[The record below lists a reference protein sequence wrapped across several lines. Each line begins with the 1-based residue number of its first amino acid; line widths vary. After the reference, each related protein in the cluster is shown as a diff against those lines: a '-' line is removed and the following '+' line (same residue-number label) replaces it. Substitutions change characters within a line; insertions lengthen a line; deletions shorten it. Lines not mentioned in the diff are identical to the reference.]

1 MMRRS
6 SRLLTHLTS
15 STYTSPSST
24 RRLCSLVQP
33 LSKANCTQSQSSRI
47 RPFHVSASVSKGLSP
62 SHEEPEPPKT
72 ESTGSSPHAAEPA
85 SITTDE
91 YHDIADQYIDTLVL
105 KLEEM
110 AEDASEKLEVEYSA
124 GVLTLST
131 KSGDYV
137 LNKQPPNK
145 QIWISSPIS
154 GPKRY
159 DWVISGDHHHE
170 KEGTETGGGAWVYL
184 RDGSELSDLLKKE
197 VGVEMEEGVVGGRE
211 GPGSQGS

>member
-1 MMRRS
+1 MS
-6 SRLLTHLTS
+6 
-15 STYTSPSST
+15 
-24 RRLCSLVQP
+24 
-33 LSKANCTQSQSSRI
+33 
-47 RPFHVSASVSKGLSP
+47 
-62 SHEEPEPPKT
+62 
-72 ESTGSSPHAAEPA
+72 
-85 SITTDE
+85 TDE

-110 AEDASEKLEVEYSA
+110 AEDVSEKLEVEYSA

-145 QIWISSPIS
+145 QIWLSSPIS

-184 RDGSELSDLLKKE
+184 RDGSELSELLKKE
-197 VGVEMEEGVVGGRE
+197 VGVEMEEGVEGGRE

>member
-1 MMRRS
+1 MMRRT
-6 SRLLTHLTS
+6 SRLLSIRLS
-15 STYTSPSST
+15 STHPPTTRHLSSIVRPVFSTSQ
-24 RRLCSLVQP
+24 R
-33 LSKANCTQSQSSRI
+33 QSHALRK
-47 RPFHVSASVSKGLSP
+47 RPFHASASTSKGLSP
-62 SHEEPEPPKT
+62 SHEEPETPKT
-72 ESTGSSPHAAEPA
+72 EAAGSSSHVAEPA
-85 SITTDE
+85 TLTTDE
-91 YHDIADQYIDTLVL
+91 YHTIADQYIDTLVL

-131 KSGDYV
+131 KNGDYV

-170 KEGTETGGGAWVYL
+170 KEGTETGGGTWVYL
-184 RDGSELSDLLKKE
+184 RDGSELTDLLKKE
-197 VGVEMEEGVVGGRE
+197 VGIEMEEGAEIGRE
-211 GPGSQGS
+211 GP